1 MIKKIMTLE
10 IEQGTIRKDED
21 KSQHGP
27 MNDVPNLAMAMHQAQ
42 YVRAAKNGKAV
53 LDECA
58 SNVDCYMK
66 KLTDPKSNQAETAMM
81 GEKSAYMIGLL
92 GGEDVKMK
100 LVDLL
105 PRVRNPAVTAIIMY
119 ILINKS
125 PSGDD
130 TVAKKLQEYIDK
142 AEETRDQ
149 EKIDE
154 VKSYKQIVYRLQA
167 RKG

>member
-1 MIKKIMTLE
+1 
-10 IEQGTIRKDED
+10 
-21 KSQHGP
+21 
-27 MNDVPNLAMAMHQAQ
+27 
-42 YVRAAKNGKAV
+42 
-53 LDECA
+53 
-58 SNVDCYMK
+58 MK
-66 KLTDPKSNQAETAMM
+66 KLTDPKSNQGDTAMQ

-105 PRVRNPAVTAIIMY
+105 PRVRNPSVTAIIMY

-125 PSGDD
+125 PNGDD
-130 TVAKKLQEYIDK
+130 AVAKKLQEYIDK
-142 AEETRDQ
+142 AEESRDQ